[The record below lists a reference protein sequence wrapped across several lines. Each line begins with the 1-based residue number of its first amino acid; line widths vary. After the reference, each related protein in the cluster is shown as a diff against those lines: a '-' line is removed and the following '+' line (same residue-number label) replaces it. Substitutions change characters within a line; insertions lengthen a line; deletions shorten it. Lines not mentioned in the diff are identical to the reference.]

1 MPKVFIAAPH
11 FPPSA
16 MPPSQ
21 RVRLLVRHLHSF
33 GWKPV
38 IFTVDQHYRE
48 ESADPWM
55 VEITGNEFEKIEVG
69 AWDQRKTRKFGLGDL
84 GIRMFGSLYRAL
96 VKQAKKEKPA
106 LILYP
111 VPPWYIMVMAPFVK
125 KVTGIPYAIDYI
137 DPWIYPTK
145 QKNLK
150 AVLSRKVARLLEG
163 RSVKNCDAIFAV
175 SQGILDDLQ
184 KRFPSI
190 ASKPLVVVPYGVETS
205 DYDSIQPLKKDDSK
219 ILVRY
224 TGAVSENMMVVV
236 DSLLKAFKQVR
247 KILPVEVIFTGTS
260 YAAPG
265 LAKPVLTELI
275 EKNGVTDF
283 VIENPDR
290 VGYREALQMSK
301 QADMQLLVGDTT
313 PYYAASKMMGL
324 VASGKPFFAWVHTE
338 SFPAQFLEALQY
350 PHRLSFQTAELG
362 DEKKIGMLADALLN
376 SLQNRGHF
384 VPVPL
389 EDPVFINH
397 TARAMTKI
405 FADTFQ
411 KQLIHKSGTDHPHAL
426 FK

>member
-1 MPKVFIAAPH
+1 MSGWCKRLGDAAREALERGAPEIAADYSRRTLSE
-11 FPPSA
+11 PPA
-16 MPPSQ
+16 AGE
-21 RVRLLVRHLHSF
+21 RAALLFL
-33 GWKPV
+33 
-38 IFTVDQHYRE
+38 
-48 ESADPWM
+48 
-55 VEITGNEFEKIEVG
+55 
-69 AWDQRKTRKFGLGDL
+69 LGTAEW
-84 GIRMFGSLYRAL
+84 RAG
-96 VKQAKKEKPA
+96 QP
-106 LILYP
+106 
-111 VPPWYIMVMAPFVK
+111 
-125 KVTGIPYAIDYI
+125 
-137 DPWIYPTK
+137 
-145 QKNLK
+145 
-150 AVLSRKVARLLEG
+150 
-163 RSVKNCDAIFAV
+163 DAIAH
-175 SQGILDDLQ
+175 L
-184 KRFPSI
+184 
-190 ASKPLVVVPYGVETS
+190 E
-205 DYDSIQPLKKDDSK
+205 
-219 ILVRY
+219 
-224 TGAVSENMMVVV
+224 
-236 DSLLKAFKQVR
+236 
-247 KILPVEVIFTGTS
+247 
-260 YAAPG
+260 
-265 LAKPVLTELI
+265 I

-411 KQLIHKSGTDHPHAL
+411 KTANT
-426 FK
+426 